1 MIKVVIN
8 SPCFVCVENPTEFY
22 LDVFVSTVGY
32 TVYFTNTLGTAFV
45 LSELLLV
52 LWAYLFTNAFHLQL
66 VLFCPLILVL
76 IPVSLT
82 RWLVAYIIAISFY
95 LFFLGLILEDSH
107 SSIFFAPVRPLIQ
120 ESLPHLAPGSHI
132 VKGRE
137 MRTGTRSPPLVPGD
151 SRSKKY
157 KGRDRNK

>member
-1 MIKVVIN
+1 MFSLCRNLAEFNLMI
-8 SPCFVCVENPTEFY
+8 
-22 LDVFVSTVGY
+22 VFVSTLRY

-82 RWLVAYIIAISFY
+82 R
-95 LFFLGLILEDSH
+95 
-107 SSIFFAPVRPLIQ
+107 
-120 ESLPHLAPGSHI
+120 
-132 VKGRE
+132 
-137 MRTGTRSPPLVPGD
+137 
-151 SRSKKY
+151 
-157 KGRDRNK
+157 